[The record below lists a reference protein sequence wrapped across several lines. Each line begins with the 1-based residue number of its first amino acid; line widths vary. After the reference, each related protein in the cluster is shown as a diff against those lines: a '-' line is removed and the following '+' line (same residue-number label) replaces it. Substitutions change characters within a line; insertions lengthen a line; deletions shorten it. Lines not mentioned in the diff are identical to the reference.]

1 MNTTTRAAAGAA
13 LAALA
18 ALAAGAAIPALTG
31 AQAPGGREITVRDKV
46 RSVEFIHA
54 KASTKGDRLA
64 TGDRVLTRQA
74 LFDTGNKPI
83 GTLFTDCANLGPR
96 AQVFKATLQC
106 TVTYRF
112 RDGQVVVAGLV
123 SLAKPGARTPIVG
136 GTGAYRLARG
146 DVGNGAPVKGYD
158 SVDVLRLAG

>member
-1 MNTTTRAAAGAA
+1 MTRSTRAVAGAA
-13 LAALA
+13 LTALA
-18 ALAAGAAIPALTG
+18 ASAAIPALTG
-31 AQAPGGREITVRDKV
+31 AQAPGGREITVRNKV
-46 RSVEFIHA
+46 RSVQFIHA

-74 LFDTGNKPI
+74 LFDTANKPI

-112 RDGQVVVAGLV
+112 RDGQVVAAGLV
-123 SLAKPGARTPIVG
+123 SFKPGAQTPIVG

-146 DVGNGAPVKGYD
+146 EAEAGAPVKGYD

>member
-1 MNTTTRAAAGAA
+1 MTRSTRAVAGAA
-13 LAALA
+13 LT

-46 RSVEFIHA
+46 RSVQFIHA
-54 KASTKGDRLA
+54 RASTKGDRLA

-74 LFDTGNKPI
+74 LFDTANKPI

-112 RDGQVVVAGLV
+112 GDGQVVAAGLV
-123 SLAKPGARTPIVG
+123 SFKPGAQTPIVG

-146 DVGNGAPVKGYD
+146 EVEAGAPVKGYE
-158 SVDVLRLAG
+158 SVDVLRLPG